1 MTLPRAIIR
10 KMDSIIF
17 IFAHVFLLS
26 FPHSLHSTKKFS
38 CTTFS
43 AFYFLYFYFFT
54 WRDGD
59 DDEGTEMRKNWN
71 NFYITKHDVKY
82 FPFLSL
88 HCLLLF
94 HFIICTIYTSCS
106 SCSSQWEQAHVLSHP
121 SILLVV
127 SSLFFLLFENFLLII
142 FNNMNNKN
150 GWENYF
156 ALHDARL
163 SRFFLLLFAF
173 ILSFLPSFNQ
183 LQFYNY
189 TFMCECKIV
198 MTLGFFQSLGKLS
211 I

>member
-1 MTLPRAIIR
+1 MSFCSLSLTHFIQR
-10 KMDSIIF
+10 KSFLVLLFPPFTFFIF
-17 IFAHVFLLS
+17 IFLHEEMEMMMREQKWGKIETTFTLRNTMSNIFLFSLSPLSSSLS
-26 FPHSLHSTKKFS
+26 FYYLYNIYFMLIVLITVGTSSRVESSFHSSSRLFS
-38 CTTFS
+38 
-43 AFYFLYFYFFT
+43 
-54 WRDGD
+54 
-59 DDEGTEMRKNWN
+59 
-71 NFYITKHDVKY
+71 
-82 FPFLSL
+82 P
-88 HCLLLF
+88 
-94 HFIICTIYTSCS
+94 
-106 SCSSQWEQAHVLSHP
+106 
-121 SILLVV
+121 
-127 SSLFFLLFENFLLII
+127 FLLFENFLLII